1 MPRNINEKARIT
13 VITTGGT
20 IDKTYDAIAGSLE
33 NRSSVMKERVF
44 AKLKLPY
51 TAIDIYPI
59 MSKDS
64 LYMTDHDR
72 KYLSQTISSFAA
84 KGNPIV
90 VIHGTDTMTNSARYC
105 QKELPYIN
113 VPVVFTGAI
122 MPQGFDESD
131 ALQNVTE
138 ALLAAKM
145 LKPGFYIVFHNRIF
159 EAKNTRKN
167 RELLTFESYDP
178 STEKEIEG

>member
-1 MPRNINEKARIT
+1 MPKILNEKFRIT

-20 IDKTYDAIAGSLE
+20 IDKTYDAVAGALE
-33 NRSSVMKERVF
+33 NRGTVMKDKVF

-51 TAIDIYPI
+51 TAVDIYPI

-72 KYLSQTISSFAA
+72 RYLSQSISSFAA

-90 VIHGTDTMTNSARYC
+90 VIHGTDTMTVSAKFC
-105 QKELPYIN
+105 LKEIPYIQ
-113 VPVVFTGAI
+113 VPVVFTGA
-122 MPQGFDESD
+122 MLPQGYDESD

-138 ALLAAKM
+138 ALIVCKL
-145 LKPGFYIVFHNRIF
+145 LKPGFYLSFHNRVF

-167 RELLTFESYDP
+167 RDLMTFENYDP
-178 STEKEIEG
+178 TAEEA